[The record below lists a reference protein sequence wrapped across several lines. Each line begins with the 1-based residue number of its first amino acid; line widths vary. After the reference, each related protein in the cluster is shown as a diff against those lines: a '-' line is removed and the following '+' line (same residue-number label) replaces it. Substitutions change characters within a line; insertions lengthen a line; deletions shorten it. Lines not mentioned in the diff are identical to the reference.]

1 MLYEKLKSIEN
12 ALEGNEFSEGGVS
25 YYISVEKMDDTVS
38 FDIALKNIL
47 VELEAIPLSEDNI
60 VLTQIEFPQDEIRKL
75 CAEWH
80 LGEQI
85 SDEIIGLIDDDTKVY
100 RCCEDYEYISK
111 GLVGEIFRIIEK
123 GQERVVVDF
132 YLVD

>member
-1 MLYEKLKSIEN
+1 
-12 ALEGNEFSEGGVS
+12 
-25 YYISVEKMDDTVS
+25 MDDTVS

-60 VLTQIEFPQDEIRKL
+60 VLTQVKCPQDEIRKL

-111 GLVGEIFRIIEK
+111 GSVGEIFRIVEK